1 MQIGERIRFY
11 RIQQNKTQEELAGG
25 IISVPYLSKIENNQS
40 LPSLEVIEQLC
51 ARLGVRFLDEQEPNL
66 LEEVTDWY
74 KFMTSK
80 GKEGLSEASQQYE
93 VLRFSANSS
102 NDSKAV
108 VYFMLFE
115 LRYFLLTNQIEEAEA
130 SIVKVEE
137 ILDLLNAEQSY
148 YLWKFKGLRNYL
160 KENFEGAY
168 DCFKRAEM
176 ILIHNVFEKWE
187 EADLCYSLGLSSSR
201 LWKVSLSISY
211 ATRALAIYQAQYNY
225 RRSAECQILLGINYQ
240 RSEEYEKA
248 EESYLLCSKIAD
260 TLEKF
265 DMKGLVHHNI
275 GYLRSVQEDYNS
287 AIVHFLK
294 SYNYYVDG
302 NHIRKIHAIDGLVQ
316 AYYEL
321 NNHEEGLEWVQEGAR
336 ILEENNL
343 SLPEYE
349 IKFKV
354 YNFLMDEEMESA
366 KFEKYMREEAIPYFE
381 DHRRNDLLAKH
392 AEFLAEHYFRH
403 TKYKS
408 ATKYYQISVKAL
420 KKVTHVD

>member
-74 KFMTSK
+74 KFMIVK
-80 GKEGLSEASQQYE
+80 GLEALTEFSQGYE
-93 VLRFSANSS
+93 TLRKSANSS
-102 NDSKAV
+102 NDSNAV

-115 LRYFLLTNQIEEAEA
+115 IRYFLSTNQVENADKSLER
-130 SIVKVEE
+130 VEE
-137 ILDLLNAEQSY
+137 IIDLLSAEQSY
-148 YLWKFKGLRNYL
+148 YLWKFKGLRNYI
-160 KENFEGAY
+160 KEDFESAY

-187 EADLCYSLGLSSSR
+187 EADLYYSLGLTGSR
-201 LWKVSLSISY
+201 LWKVSLAISY
-211 ATRALAIYQAQYNY
+211 TSKALAIYQAQYNY
-225 RRSAECQILLGINYQ
+225 KKSAECQILLGISYQ

-275 GYLRSVQEDYNS
+275 GYLRSVQDDYNS

-316 AYYEL
+316 SYYKL
-321 NNHEEGLEWVQEGAR
+321 NNHEEGLEWVQEG
-336 ILEENNL
+336 LKLMGENNL

-349 IKFKV
+349 ISFKV
-354 YNFLMDEEMESA
+354 YKFLMAEEMETT
-366 KFEKYMREEAIPYFE
+366 KFQEYMKNEAIPYFGK
-381 DHRRNDLLAKH
+381 HKRNELLAKH
-392 AEFLAEHYFRH
+392 AEFLAEHYFKH
-403 TKYKS
+403 NKYKS
-408 ATKYYQISVKAL
+408 ATKYYQISVRAL